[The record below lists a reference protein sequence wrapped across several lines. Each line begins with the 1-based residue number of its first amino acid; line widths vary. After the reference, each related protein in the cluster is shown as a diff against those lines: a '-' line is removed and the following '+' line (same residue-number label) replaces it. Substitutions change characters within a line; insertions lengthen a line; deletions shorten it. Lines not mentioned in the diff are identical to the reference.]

1 MDPQA
6 AWEDLLAALGE
17 QDWDHVK
24 DLAEGLLRWLR
35 ADGFPPRAITGSDLG
50 PDWDREIA
58 SAGCRFA
65 LALAREGVAHVS

>member
-6 AWEDLLAALGE
+6 AWEDLLDALGE
-17 QDWDHVK
+17 QDWDRVQE
-24 DLAEGLLRWLR
+24 LAEGLLRWLR
-35 ADGFPPRAITGSDLG
+35 ADGFPPRAITGSDLS

-65 LALAREGVAHVS
+65 LALAREGVAHVP

>member
-6 AWEDLLAALGE
+6 AWEDLLDALGE
-17 QDWDHVK
+17 QDWDRVQ

-50 PDWDREIA
+50 PDWDRELA
-58 SAGCRFA
+58 TAGCRFA
-65 LALAREGVAHVS
+65 LALAREGVAHVP